1 VPAKLRRPWGCAK
14 EDRVRVAER
23 VDAQNDEDT
32 IEHELAAWRH
42 EIRLHALAQLAC
54 KPAKPPR
61 SVRIGVLVS
70 LLLLLAGS
78 LIGLR
83 HAMQPKIPP
92 RETAI
97 EIVLI
102 DESQPAPS
110 PGRSPSAPKAMDGR
124 EGPKVAAHP
133 TAQRVEPP
141 STAVQTTSTTSE
153 PASPVYR
160 VFNPDGS
167 VIIPPVGANQGMQA
181 SFVPQSTQASPI
193 MRHQRPLKVRPNHF
207 AQNWQAPPDETLLGA
222 FVREHLTA
230 DTQFMTPW
238 GTLVK
243 CGVIV
248 LVAGCAWGPPP
259 VWQPTQTW
267 RPATALDEE

>member
-1 VPAKLRRPWGCAK
+1 
-14 EDRVRVAER
+14 VRAAER
-23 VDAQNDEDT
+23 WEAWEDEDAAT
-32 IEHELAAWRH
+32 RELAAWRH
-42 EIRLHALAQLAC
+42 EIRLHALSQLAN

-61 SVRIGVLVS
+61 SVRIGVFVCLF
-70 LLLLLAGS
+70 LLLAAS

-83 HAMQPKIPP
+83 HATRLKIAPD
-92 RETAI
+92 ETAI
-97 EIVLI
+97 QILLI
-102 DESQPAPS
+102 DESQPEP

-124 EGPKVAAHP
+124 EGPPLPAKVVAH
-133 TAQRVEPP
+133 TTMAKRVASP
-141 STAVQTTSTTSE
+141 STVAVDTTASESTPS
-153 PASPVYR
+153 YR

-167 VIIPPVGANQGMQA
+167 VILAPVSANQGMQA
-181 SFVPQSTQASPI
+181 SFVPQSTAASPI
-193 MRHQRPLKVRPNHF
+193 MHHQRPLKIRPNHF
-207 AQNWQAPPDETLLGA
+207 AGNWQAPPDETLLGA

-248 LVAGCAWGPPP
+248 LVAGCTWGPPP

-267 RPATALDEE
+267 RPASALEEE